1 MPEDKFSL
9 NRENID
15 KYLKELAKAY
25 RKKAGKG
32 YPAELILIG
41 GASIIVNYGFRQ
53 MTQDIDAVY
62 YASAAMKDAIRE
74 VGDRNGLPEDWLNSD
89 FTNTSSYSDKLR
101 QFSTYYRTYSNV
113 VQIRTISEEYLIAMK
128 LKSARSYKN
137 DFSDIIGILMND
149 RKNQNQ
155 ITLNNIM
162 LAAEDLY
169 GSWYNISESA
179 RTFIGDLFE
188 TQNLEMAYRKQLQ
201 NEKEKGENLKKFMQN
216 HRNIKIDEN
225 NANSIAEYVS
235 RRKKE
240 KTNSEKQSAK
250 KKKQM

>member
-1 MPEDKFSL
+1 MPKDEFSL
-9 NRENID
+9 DKENID
-15 KYLKELAKAY
+15 KYLKELAKTY

-41 GASIIVNYGFRQ
+41 GASIIINYGFRQ

-74 VGDRNGLPEDWLNSD
+74 VGDRNALPEDWLNSD

-113 VQIRTISEEYLIAMK
+113 LQIRTISEEYLIAMK
-128 LKSARSYKN
+128 LKSARNYKN
-137 DFSDIIGILMND
+137 DFSDVAGILMND
-149 RKNQNQ
+149 RESQNQ
-155 ITLNNIM
+155 ITLNSVI

-169 GSWYNISESA
+169 GSWYNIPENA
-179 RTFIGDLFE
+179 RTYIEDLFG
-188 TQNLEMAYRKQLQ
+188 TKDLKRVYLEQKQS
-201 NEKEKGENLKKFMQN
+201 EKEKSENLTEFMRK
-216 HRNIKIDEN
+216 HRNVKIDEN

-235 RRKKE
+235 KE
-240 KTNSEKQSAK
+240 KSKGEKRRTRKESHIE
-250 KKKQM
+250 

>member
-1 MPEDKFSL
+1 MPKDEISLDK
-9 NRENID
+9 EKID
-15 KYLKELAKAY
+15 KCLKELAKIY

-41 GASIIVNYGFRQ
+41 GASIIVNYGFRP

-62 YASAAMKDAIRE
+62 YASSVMKDAIRE
-74 VGDRNGLPEDWLNSD
+74 VGDKNGLPEDWMNND
-89 FTNTSSYSDKLR
+89 FINTSSYSDKLR

-113 VQIRTISEEYLIAMK
+113 VQVRTISEEYLIAMK
-128 LKSARSYKN
+128 LKSARNYKN
-137 DFSDIIGILMND
+137 DFSDVIGILMND
-149 RKNQNQ
+149 RENQNQ

-169 GSWYNISESA
+169 GSWYNISENA

-188 TQNLEMAYRKQLQ
+188 TQNLEMAYREQLQ
-201 NEKEKGENLKKFMQN
+201 NEKEKGENLKDFMLK

-225 NANSIAEYVS
+225 NANRIAEYVS
-235 RRKKE
+235 EQKEELRSKKR
-240 KTNSEKQSAK
+240 SAK
-250 KKKQM
+250 KAKST